1 MNTESQISLNET
13 NNCSICLQIMDESEK
28 CVTNC
33 RHIFCRDCLHGWFD
47 RNKISCP
54 VCRGDIKDY
63 NNNNTM
69 NHIVKIINEQIEN
82 QAYNRVI
89 VELNKKIIYLR
100 MILFMNMVYL
110 LYSLWDM
117 NNLSSYGS
125 DYEQLYNNCSIHL
138 LHCNEQQ
145 ENNENYIESLT
156 NIQEQYEVLR
166 PLNVIIDSQMY
177 HCIFPS
183 YFIDKCSIFI

>member
-1 MNTESQISLNET
+1 
-13 NNCSICLQIMDESEK
+13 
-28 CVTNC
+28 
-33 RHIFCRDCLHGWFD
+33 
-47 RNKISCP
+47 
-54 VCRGDIKDY
+54 
-63 NNNNTM
+63 
-69 NHIVKIINEQIEN
+69 
-82 QAYNRVI
+82 
-89 VELNKKIIYLR
+89 

-117 NNLSSYGS
+117 NHLSSYES

-156 NIQEQYEVLR
+156 QIQEQYEVLR